1 MTFKL
6 LWSKKIIFAFIVV
19 ILVTTGVLSA
29 YKGPRI
35 QFDKEVWDFGK
46 TKQGKILNHV
56 FKFRNTGDTTLLI
69 KNVRTSCGCAAAL
82 VSDKEIPPN
91 KNGEVKVTF
100 NTRGYGGKVSKYIY
114 IESNDPDQPTKQLT
128 VIASIDVP
136 PQPKISLDRY
146 SIDLGLILESEKLQT
161 SIAITNIGEL
171 ELSVDLSHK
180 NAGFFIGNKQV
191 NAPIKLAAR
200 KRVKV
205 DFKLAPAKKMGLLRE
220 YILIKTNDPMR
231 PNLSFYV
238 SGYIVTKNQLKDLFK
253 KYKDILK

>member
-91 KNGEVKVTF
+91 KNG
-100 NTRGYGGKVSKYIY
+100 
-114 IESNDPDQPTKQLT
+114 
-128 VIASIDVP
+128 
-136 PQPKISLDRY
+136 
-146 SIDLGLILESEKLQT
+146 
-161 SIAITNIGEL
+161 
-171 ELSVDLSHK
+171 
-180 NAGFFIGNKQV
+180 
-191 NAPIKLAAR
+191 
-200 KRVKV
+200 
-205 DFKLAPAKKMGLLRE
+205 
-220 YILIKTNDPMR
+220 
-231 PNLSFYV
+231 
-238 SGYIVTKNQLKDLFK
+238 
-253 KYKDILK
+253 